1 MVLSPYSSQE
11 ICFGDIPVFQTLKL
25 SLVAAALVAIATVAI
40 ASSAQAGGPAGRADR
55 LARQYASTRPWHG
68 QYSHTNYGQPL
79 ALVVPPTAKSMGSY
93 SWGVSQN
100 EIRPLYHQFGRPYP
114 GNEAGLGNLFL
125 PTPYWP
131 SHTDQFGVYPV
142 RGPW

>member
-1 MVLSPYSSQE
+1 MY
-11 ICFGDIPVFQTLKL
+11 QTLKIT
-25 SLVAAALVAIATVAI
+25 LVTTAAVAIAAMALV
-40 ASSAQAGGPAGRADR
+40 SSAEAGGPAARADR
-55 LARQYASTRPWHG
+55 LARQYANTRPWHG
-68 QYSHTNYGQPL
+68 QYSNTQYGQPV

-100 EIRPLYHQFGRPYP
+100 EIRPIYHQFGRPYP
-114 GNEAGLGNLFL
+114 GGEAGLGNSFL